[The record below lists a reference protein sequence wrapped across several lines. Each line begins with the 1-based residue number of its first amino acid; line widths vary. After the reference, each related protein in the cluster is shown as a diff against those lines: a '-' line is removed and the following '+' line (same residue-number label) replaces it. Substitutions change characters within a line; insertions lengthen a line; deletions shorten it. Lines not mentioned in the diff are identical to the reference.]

1 MTGLL
6 GLPRRLAVAIASADL
21 IITSRVTHHIDGD
34 ALAAFYRQAAAVLRP
49 GGWLADVRPG
59 VRPDAWDKATGG
71 IRYNA
76 DLPVPAGT
84 LEAVLV
90 RSPFPH
96 AQVTGIAAEEA
107 RAVPGVVAVVTAADL
122 PGGLTGRRVR
132 DMPLLAS
139 GVARFAGEPVA
150 VVLAQ
155 SRTPRKLRRPW
166 SMSITRS
173 EPRSPMRWPR
183 SARTARWSTRRPGS
197 TRARSLP
204 RPTAG
209 TSSLWSATA
218 TRRRFPVRSPG
229 QPRWCPLRTGRR
241 PVTRATWS
249 RWPGWPS
256 RRRTGSPGSG
266 APPSPRTGCAARAGP
281 DPKCRPSPG
290 PGLTVR
296 TIPRPHPRARPQG
309 PAGRA
314 LTVQNGPGIPHS
326 GPGACGAGSSGC
338 PSGEGQPLG
347 QGRSALVD
355 RCHLVGHR
363 R

>member
-76 DLPVPAGT
+76 DLPVPAGM

-155 SRTPRKLRRPW
+155 SRDAAEAAAALVDVDYQERAAVTDALAALGPDSPLVHEAPWEYPGAVVTPADGRNLQSLVSDGDPEAVSRALAGSATVVSATHRSPAGHQGYLEPLAW
-166 SMSITRS
+166 LAFPPADGITRL
-173 EPRSPMRWPR
+173 RGTTKSPYR
-183 SARTARWSTRRPGS
+183 
-197 TRARSLP
+197 
-204 RPTAG
+204 
-209 TSSLWSATA
+209 
-218 TRRRFPVRSPG
+218 
-229 QPRWCPLRTGRR
+229 LR
-241 PVTRATWS
+241 
-249 RWPGWPS
+249 
-256 RRRTGSPGSG
+256 
-266 APPSPRTGCAARAGP
+266 
-281 DPKCRPSPG
+281 
-290 PGLTVR
+290 
-296 TIPRPHPRARPQG
+296 
-309 PAGRA
+309 
-314 LTVQNGPGIPHS
+314 
-326 GPGACGAGSSGC
+326 
-338 PSGEGQPLG
+338 G
-347 QGRSALVD
+347 QGRA
-355 RCHLVGHR
+355 
-363 R
+363 

>member
-204 RPTAG
+204 RVSHGGVRYVPVAG
-209 TSSLWSATA
+209 
-218 TRRRFPVRSPG
+218 RSPG
-229 QPRWCPLRTGRR
+229 LPGAAGLAGLPAGGRDHPAPGHHQV
-241 PVTRATWS
+241 PV
-249 RWPGWPS
+249 P
-256 RRRTGSPGSG
+256 
-266 APPSPRTGCAARAGP
+266 AAR
-281 DPKCRPSPG
+281 PG
-290 PGLTVR
+290 PGLIRSAVLPPVRVSRYERYPGRIRAPGRRGLPAARSRCRTVPEFH
-296 TIPRPHPRARPQG
+296 TPGPG
-309 PAGRA
+309 PAARVRA
-314 LTVQNGPGIPHS
+314 AAPQERGSRS
-326 GPGACGAGSSGC
+326 GKAVLP
-338 PSGEGQPLG
+338 
-347 QGRSALVD
+347 LVD